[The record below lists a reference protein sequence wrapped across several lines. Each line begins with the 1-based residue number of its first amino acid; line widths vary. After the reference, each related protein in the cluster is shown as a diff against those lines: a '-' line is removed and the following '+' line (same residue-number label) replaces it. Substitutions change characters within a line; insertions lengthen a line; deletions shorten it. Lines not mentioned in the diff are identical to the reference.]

1 MNEFDKRL
9 AEIRRSEKAMKEEIK
24 KRKSRID
31 TMKFLEKLLDSFS
44 EKAKNGE
51 VEKFLRS
58 IR

>member
-9 AEIRRSEKAMKEEIK
+9 AEIRKSEKEMREEIK

-31 TMKFLEKLLDSFS
+31 TMRFFEKLLDSFS

-51 VEKFLRS
+51 VESFLRS